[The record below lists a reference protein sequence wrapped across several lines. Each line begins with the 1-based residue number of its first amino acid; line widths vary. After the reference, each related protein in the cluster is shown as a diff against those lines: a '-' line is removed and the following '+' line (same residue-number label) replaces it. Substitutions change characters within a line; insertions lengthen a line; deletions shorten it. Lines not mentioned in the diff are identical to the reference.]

1 MKMTIMYPINNFL
14 IQDLNLN
21 NSNDRQ
27 FALCES
33 CFWSAT
39 IFKSKVKNSIIS
51 LNKCPICFNRNLSLI
66 PLTRDEAYELSL
78 IPKGGLEM
86 KFSKSKLELA

>member
-1 MKMTIMYPINNFL
+1 MYQINNSL
-14 IQDLNLN
+14 VQDLKLN

-39 IFKSKVKNSIIS
+39 IFKSKVK
-51 LNKCPICFNRNLSLI
+51 KI
-66 PLTRDEAYELSL
+66 PLAL
-78 IPKGGLEM
+78 
-86 KFSKSKLELA
+86 